1 MGLTDEFYERA
12 AEASCSPLWRR
23 NRSLDLRVAPYVWRW
38 ATMEPLIREAGAG
51 EGLESIGER
60 RALSLRNPGF
70 KGQRHGTISTISTA
84 IQLIKPGEIAKAHRH
99 TSAAIRFIIQEST
112 AYTVVNGEKVFM
124 EEGDLVLTPS
134 MMWHDHAHAGLTNRD
149 MIWLDALDSPLMM
162 YLETQLGDQFPEDTQ
177 PVTIPD
183 GYTAGRIGRGLMRG
197 FRDKATER
205 TLPLIY
211 KWADSYAALQE
222 SRDSSPFD
230 GVAMEYVNPL
240 TAGHTLP
247 TMSCSL
253 QMLRPQ
259 EQTRSHRHTH
269 SVVYHVARG
278 EGCTMVNGTRL
289 DWTAHDTF
297 TVPAWAW
304 HEHANASSTND
315 AVLFSLSDLPVVEAM
330 GVSYEEEGEHEAM
343 TSLVERAE
351 TPGSNEARRATDAAA
366 ALVMR

>member
-1 MGLTDEFYERA
+1 MALTEEFYERA

-38 ATMEPLIREAGAG
+38 STMEPLIREAGMG

-70 KGQRHGTISTISTA
+70 QGQRHGTISTISAA
-84 IQLIKPGEIAKAHRH
+84 IQLIKPGEVAKAHRH
-99 TSAAIRFIIQEST
+99 TATAIRFIIQEST

-134 MMWHDHAHAGLTNRD
+134 MMWHDHAHAGLTNKD

-162 YLETQLGDQFPEDTQ
+162 FLETQLGDPFPEDTQ
-177 PVTIPD
+177 PVTVPD
-183 GYTAGRIGRGLMRG
+183 GYTAGRLGRGLMRS
-197 FRDKATER
+197 FRDKPEELA
-205 TLPLIY
+205 LPLIY

-222 SRDSSPFD
+222 CQDRSPFD

-240 TAGHTLP
+240 RGGHTLP
-247 TMSCSL
+247 SMSCSL
-253 QMLRPQ
+253 QMLRPG
-259 EQTRSHRHTH
+259 EQSRSHRHTH
-269 SVVYHVARG
+269 SVVYHVAKG
-278 EGCTMVNGTRL
+278 EGSTMVNGERL
-289 DWTAHDTF
+289 EWSAHDTF
-297 TVPAWAW
+297 TVPAWSW
-304 HEHANASSTND
+304 HEHANASSTTD

-343 TSLVERAE
+343 TPGAGRTE
-351 TPGSNEARRATDAAA
+351 TSESRVSRRAAEPAIPMGA
-366 ALVMR
+366 R

>member
-1 MGLTDEFYERA
+1 
-12 AEASCSPLWRR
+12 
-23 NRSLDLRVAPYVWRW
+23 
-38 ATMEPLIREAGAG
+38 MEPLIREAGDG

-70 KGQRHGTISTISTA
+70 QGQRHGTISTISAA

-134 MMWHDHAHAGLTNRD
+134 MMWHDHAHAGLTNKD

-162 YLETQLGDQFPEDTQ
+162 FLETQLGDQFPEDTQ
-177 PVTIPD
+177 PVTVPD

-197 FRDKATER
+197 FRDRQQELA
-205 TLPLIY
+205 LPLIY
-211 KWADSYAALQE
+211 KWADSYGALQE
-222 SRDSSPFD
+222 CQDSSPFD
-230 GVAMEYVNPL
+230 GAAMEYVNPHRG
-240 TAGHTLP
+240 GHTLP

-253 QMLRPQ
+253 QMLRPG

-269 SVVYHVARG
+269 SVVYHVAKG
-278 EGCTMVNGTRL
+278 QGSTMVNGVRL
-289 DWTAHDTF
+289 DWEAHDTF

-304 HEHANASSTND
+304 HEHANSSSTTD
-315 AVLFSLSDLPVVEAM
+315 AVLFTLSDLPVVEAM
-330 GVSYEEEGEHEAM
+330 GVSYEEEGQHEAV
-343 TSLVERAE
+343 TPNDGRTERASE
-351 TPGSNEARRATDAAA
+351 ISSRSSEPAAVLVAR
-366 ALVMR
+366 